1 MEYGIIFD
9 LDGTLIDTERFAKE
23 CWDKAL
29 NDFKLNIPSDFR
41 EHLISV
47 DMKFVELEMKRVLPE
62 EITYELFQ
70 KSVDSY
76 FYAML
81 SQKGL
86 PLKRGATELLR
97 VLKEEKVPLALA
109 TTSTRHKLRCYN
121 QLFPICSFFNVVVCG
136 DMIDFGKPDPQ
147 IYIRAAELLEVDIQ
161 ACYIVED
168 SPNGIRG
175 ASAAKGMV
183 VGIPDMIKLSGETEK
198 MCDFI
203 FDNLEEFRKY
213 LNI

>member
-1 MEYGIIFD
+1 
-9 LDGTLIDTERFAKE
+9 
-23 CWDKAL
+23 
-29 NDFKLNIPSDFR
+29 
-41 EHLISV
+41 
-47 DMKFVELEMKRVLPE
+47 
-62 EITYELFQ
+62 
-70 KSVDSY
+70 
-76 FYAML
+76 
-81 SQKGL
+81 
-86 PLKRGATELLR
+86 
-97 VLKEEKVPLALA
+97 
-109 TTSTRHKLRCYN
+109 
-121 QLFPICSFFNVVVCG
+121 
-136 DMIDFGKPDPQ
+136 MIDFGKPDPQ
-147 IYIRAAELLEVDIQ
+147 IYIRAAELMEVDIQ